1 MTRTFS
7 AFFLTEKA
15 VPQTFSLLECMH
27 VVEGVE
33 RSLVTH
39 ARHCDGKTSLK
50 GVRNCTGDTGRPFK
64 YIFGIA
70 VRSVDLRQ
78 LGS

>member
-1 MTRTFS
+1 MHF
-7 AFFLTEKA
+7 FCIFLTEKA
-15 VPQTFSLLECMH
+15 VPQTFSLLECIH

-39 ARHCDGKTSLK
+39 SRHRDSKTSLK

-64 YIFGIA
+64 YTFGIA
-70 VRSVDLRQ
+70 VVHSVDLGQ